1 MSESDETGGQT
12 EGQCAPWTIKNFPS
26 DVKAKAA
33 KSAQAA
39 GVTQAEWVTAAVIL
53 LADRQSRD
61 GLIPPPAPGR
71 PEADPLPLTV
81 DLAGLAAAVSA
92 VANAAELSGA
102 RVPKSLARNLAAVCN
117 RTMERAL
124 GRPPRRTGGQTIAGK
139 RQILTI
145 GSDT

>member
-1 MSESDETGGQT
+1 MSETDETGGQT
-12 EGQCAPWTIKNFPS
+12 EGQTAPWTIKNFPS
-26 DVKAKAA
+26 DIKAKAA

-71 PEADPLPLTV
+71 PEADPMPDV

-102 RVPKSLARNLAAVCN
+102 RVPKSLARNLATVCN

-124 GRPPRRTGGQTIAGK
+124 GRPPRQTGGRTIAGK
-139 RQILTI
+139 RQTLTI
-145 GSDT
+145 GGDT